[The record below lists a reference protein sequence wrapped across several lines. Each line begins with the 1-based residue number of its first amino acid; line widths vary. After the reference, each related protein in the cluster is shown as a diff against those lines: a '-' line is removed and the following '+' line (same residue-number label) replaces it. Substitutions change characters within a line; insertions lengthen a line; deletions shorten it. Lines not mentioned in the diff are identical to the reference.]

1 MREEMKIRVNG
12 SKDTREELIEK
23 RGKIITQT
31 PSMILKWIKCIPE
44 SKKLNIICLDNRGLR
59 SLTADD
65 YGLSGDIMQ
74 LYIPSKPRKNA
85 KKGRFKYVARQL
97 ARMINKETSD
107 ETNIFRQYTSITF
120 FALGECGL
128 CAVNIPEF
136 LEENRTIRIVTIATP
151 FFGTHMAD
159 KKFVKSKTGFF
170 ERIKEYGKITQ
181 IYHLPDEELSE
192 IHKVLL
198 IVDNVELKRHR
209 WFNVIATS
217 EQISEFAHKVFG
229 TDLSDGIIPTDSQD
243 PESENVDRTIYI
255 TASHEEALFET
266 IKYFNKAISDDAL
279 LRPVVHFKG

>member
-1 MREEMKIRVNG
+1 MREEMK
-12 SKDTREELIEK
+12 SKVEKSKTTKKELVEK
-23 RGKIITQT
+23 RGEIILQT

-44 SKKLNIICLDNRGLR
+44 SKKLNIICLDNRELR

-65 YGLSGDIMQ
+65 YELSGDIMQ

-120 FALGECGL
+120 FAVGECGL

-159 KKFVKSKTGFF
+159 KKFVKLKTGFF
-170 ERIKEYGKITQ
+170 ERIKEYGKIAQ
-181 IYHLPDEELSE
+181 LYHLPDEELSE
-192 IHKVLL
+192 RHKVLL
-198 IVDNVELKRHR
+198 KVDNAELKRHR
-209 WFNVIATS
+209 WFNVIAST
-217 EQISEFAHKVFG
+217 EQISEFAHKVFE
-229 TDLSDGIIPTDSQD
+229 TDLSDGIVPKDSQN
-243 PESENVDRTIYI
+243 PESKNVDRTIYI

-266 IKYFNKAISDDAL
+266 IEYFNKAISDKAL
-279 LRPVVHFKG
+279 LEPVVHFKG

>member
-65 YGLSGDIMQ
+65 YELSGDIMQ

>member
-1 MREEMKIRVNG
+1 MREELKNRVNG
-12 SKDTREELIEK
+12 SKTTREELVEK
-23 RGKIITQT
+23 RGEIILQT
-31 PSMILKWIKCIPE
+31 PSMILKWIKCVPE
-44 SKKLNIICLDNRGLR
+44 SKKLNIICLDNKELR

-65 YGLSGDIMQ
+65 YELSGDIMQ

-120 FALGECGL
+120 FAVGECGL
-128 CAVNIPEF
+128 CAVNIPEY

-159 KKFVKSKTGFF
+159 EKFVKSKTSFF
-170 ERIKEYGKITQ
+170 ERIKEYGRITR

-192 IHKVLL
+192 RHKVLL
-198 IVDNVELKRHR
+198 KVDNAELKRHR
-209 WFNVIATS
+209 WFNVIASS

-229 TDLSDGIIPTDSQD
+229 ADLSDGIVPTDSQN

-266 IKYFNKAISDDAL
+266 IEYFNKAISDKAL
-279 LRPVVHFKG
+279 LQPIVDFKG

>member
-1 MREEMKIRVNG
+1 MREEMK
-12 SKDTREELIEK
+12 SKVKKSKTTKKELVEK
-23 RGKIITQT
+23 RGEIILQT

-44 SKKLNIICLDNRGLR
+44 SKKLNIICLDNRELR
-59 SLTADD
+59 GLTADD
-65 YGLSGDIMQ
+65 YELSGDIMQ

-120 FALGECGL
+120 FAVGECGL

-151 FFGTHMAD
+151 FFGTHLAD

-170 ERIKEYGKITQ
+170 ERMREYTKLSK
-181 IYHLPDEELSE
+181 IYHLPDEELAE
-192 IHKVLL
+192 CAKVLL
-198 IVDNVELKRHR
+198 KVDDNVLKRHR
-209 WFNVIATS
+209 WFNVIS
-217 EQISEFAHKVFG
+217 SSKQISKFAHKVFEM
-229 TDLSDGIIPTDSQD
+229 DLSDGIVPTDSQN

-255 TASHEEALFET
+255 TASHE
-266 IKYFNKAISDDAL
+266 DAL
-279 LRPVVHFKG
+279 LKTIEYFNQAISNNALLEPVVHFKG

>member
-1 MREEMKIRVNG
+1 MREEMK
-12 SKDTREELIEK
+12 SKLEESKTTKQELVEK
-23 RGKIITQT
+23 RGEIILQT

-44 SKKLNIICLDNRGLR
+44 SKKLNIICLDNRELR

-65 YGLSGDIMQ
+65 YELSGDIMQ
-74 LYIPSKPRKNA
+74 LYIPSKTRKNA

-107 ETNIFRQYTSITF
+107 EKNIFRQYTSITF
-120 FALGECGL
+120 FAVGECGL
-128 CAVNIPEF
+128 CAVNIPEY

-170 ERIKEYGKITQ
+170 ERIKEYGKITR

-192 IHKVLL
+192 RHKVLL
-198 IVDNVELKRHR
+198 KVDNAELKRHR
-209 WFNVIATS
+209 WFNVIAS
-217 EQISEFAHKVFG
+217 PEQISEFAHKVFG
-229 TDLSDGIIPTDSQD
+229 ADLSDGIVPKDSQN
-243 PESENVDRTIYI
+243 PESKNVDRTIYI

-266 IKYFNKAISDDAL
+266 IEYFNKAISDKAL
-279 LRPVVHFKG
+279 LQPIVEFRG

>member
-1 MREEMKIRVNG
+1 MREELKNRVNG
-12 SKDTREELIEK
+12 SKTQREELVEK
-23 RGKIITQT
+23 RGEIILQT

-44 SKKLNIICLDNRGLR
+44 DKKLNIICLDNKELR

-65 YGLSGDIMQ
+65 YELSGDIMQ

-107 ETNIFRQYTSITF
+107 ETNIFRQYTSIVF
-120 FALGECGL
+120 FAVGECGL
-128 CAVNIPEF
+128 CAVNIPEY

-151 FFGTHMAD
+151 FFGTQMAD
-159 KKFVKSKTGFF
+159 REFVKSKTGFF
-170 ERIKEYGKITQ
+170 ERMREYGKLSR
-181 IYHLPDEELSE
+181 IYHLPDEELAE
-192 IHKVLL
+192 KHKVLL
-198 IVDNVELKRHR
+198 KTDNVELKRHR
-209 WFNVIATS
+209 WFNVISSS

-229 TDLSDGIIPTDSQD
+229 ADLSDGIVPTDSQN

-266 IKYFNKAISDDAL
+266 IRYFNKAISDKAL
-279 LRPVVHFKG
+279 LQPIVDFRG

>member
-1 MREEMKIRVNG
+1 
-12 SKDTREELIEK
+12 
-23 RGKIITQT
+23 
-31 PSMILKWIKCIPE
+31 
-44 SKKLNIICLDNRGLR
+44 
-59 SLTADD
+59 
-65 YGLSGDIMQ
+65 MQ

-120 FALGECGL
+120 FAVGECGL

-159 KKFVKSKTGFF
+159 KKFVKLKTGFF
-170 ERIKEYGKITQ
+170 ERIKEYGKIAQ

-192 IHKVLL
+192 RHKVLL
-198 IVDNVELKRHR
+198 KVDNAELKRHR
-209 WFNVIATS
+209 WFNVIAST
-217 EQISEFAHKVFG
+217 EQISEFAHKVFE
-229 TDLSDGIIPTDSQD
+229 TDLSDGIVPKDSQN
-243 PESENVDRTIYI
+243 PESKNVDRTIYI

-266 IKYFNKAISDDAL
+266 IEYFNKAISDKAL
-279 LRPVVHFKG
+279 LEPVVHFKG

>member
-1 MREEMKIRVNG
+1 MREEMK
-12 SKDTREELIEK
+12 SKLKESKTTKQELVEK
-23 RGKIITQT
+23 RGEIILQT

-44 SKKLNIICLDNRGLR
+44 SKKLNIICLDNRELR

-65 YGLSGDIMQ
+65 YELSGDIMQ
-74 LYIPSKPRKNA
+74 LYIPSKTRKNV

-107 ETNIFRQYTSITF
+107 EKNIFRQYTSITF
-120 FALGECGL
+120 FAVGECGL
-128 CAVNIPEF
+128 CAVNIPEY

-170 ERIKEYGKITQ
+170 ERIKEYGKITR

-192 IHKVLL
+192 RHKVLL
-198 IVDNVELKRHR
+198 KVDNAELKRHR
-209 WFNVIATS
+209 WFNVIAS
-217 EQISEFAHKVFG
+217 PEQISEFAHKVFG
-229 TDLSDGIIPTDSQD
+229 ADLSDGIVPKDSQN
-243 PESENVDRTIYI
+243 PESKNVDRTIYI

-266 IKYFNKAISDDAL
+266 IEYFNKAISDKAL
-279 LRPVVHFKG
+279 LQPIVEFRG